1 MTLTSENFSA
11 TRLPGADRVTFGHD
25 FAIPIRPES
34 GRLTEKRK
42 PYDNESEEAHRNQ
55 SK

>member
-1 MTLTSENFSA
+1 MTLTSENLSA

-42 PYDNESEEAHRNQ
+42 PYDNESDEAHRDQ